1 MVRVFEFGG
10 CEAAAGSRGAVN
22 ALMRRVPGSG
32 HRVNFEVKPLT
43 VDGRLMKRRL
53 GCRVEISVGLDGE
66 VLDVLVLGS
75 SDCAVSLYYALKR
88 GGVDCY
94 RVG

>member
-1 MVRVFEFGG
+1 MIKSFEFDH

-22 ALMRRVPGSG
+22 ALMRRVPESG

-66 VLDVLVLGS
+66 ILDVLVFGA
-75 SDCAVSLYYALKR
+75 SDCAVSLCYALKR